1 MGAPARSSAR
11 VCWEAFAS
19 TAILE
24 VSNPESIG
32 AAQDAVRAELEA
44 IDEACSR
51 FRPDSEL
58 SALNARS
65 GRPTALGPLLLE
77 ALELALRAAALTEGA
92 VDPTIGESLRIAGY
106 DRDFSQLHDDE
117 TPPDRAMEV
126 RMRRLSGWRTVRL
139 DPESKTVMIP
149 AGVSLDLG
157 ATAKAW
163 AADRAA
169 AAALGAGADGV
180 LVAIGGD
187 IALAGEPPADGW
199 TVRVAEDHRAQPDAP
214 GQTITL
220 RGGGLATSSTT
231 VRRWIRGGTE
241 MHHIID
247 PATGRPAQSP
257 WRTASVAA
265 GSCADANIA
274 ATAALVRP
282 SGAPEWLRV
291 QRLPARLVALD
302 GEVLCLAGWPEQQE
316 VAA

>member
-1 MGAPARSSAR
+1 
-11 VCWEAFAS
+11 
-19 TAILE
+19 
-24 VSNPESIG
+24 
-32 AAQDAVRAELEA
+32 
-44 IDEACSR
+44 
-51 FRPDSEL
+51 
-58 SALNARS
+58 
-65 GRPTALGPLLLE
+65 
-77 ALELALRAAALTEGA
+77 
-92 VDPTIGESLRIAGY
+92 
-106 DRDFSQLHDDE
+106 
-117 TPPDRAMEV
+117 
-126 RMRRLSGWRTVRL
+126 MRRLSGWRTVRL

-187 IALAGEPPADGW
+187 IALAGEPPAGGW

-220 RGGGLATSSTT
+220 NGGGLATSSTT
-231 VRRWIRGGTE
+231 VRRWIRGGTQ